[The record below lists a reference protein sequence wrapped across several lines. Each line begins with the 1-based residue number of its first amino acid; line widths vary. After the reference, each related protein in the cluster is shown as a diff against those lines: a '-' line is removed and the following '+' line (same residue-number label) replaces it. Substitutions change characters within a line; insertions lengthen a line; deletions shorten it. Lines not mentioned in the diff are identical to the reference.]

1 MHELPQ
7 DWTKQ
12 LIEAYPARSGPC
24 GWGGMRLMLSVRRA
38 LNETSWERIME
49 GVRGYA
55 QYARESGKEGSE
67 FIVAPKTFFDDA
79 IYLEQLT
86 YKVPE
91 NPQKIEA
98 RAKEQERMD
107 RAVRAGSTL
116 EPALFP
122 MPGESAAAFETRI
135 MLAQQRPIQGHQPG
149 ISRIGSAVTS
159 LKERMRMAK

>member
-1 MHELPQ
+1 MNQMPV
-7 DWTKQ
+7 DWSEQ
-12 LIEAYPARSGPC
+12 LRKEYPERAGPM
-24 GWGGMRLMLSVRRA
+24 GWGGSRLMLSVRKA
-38 LNETSWERIME
+38 LMATTWERIME

-55 QYARESGKEGSE
+55 EYARISGKEGTE
-67 FIVAPKTFFDDA
+67 FILSPKSFFDDCV
-79 IYLEQLT
+79 YLEQLT

-91 NPQKIEA
+91 DPKKIEA

-135 MLAQQRPIQGHQPG
+135 MLASQSGRRVSGDVSRVTASISTLAQRL
-149 ISRIGSAVTS
+149 R
-159 LKERMRMAK
+159 R